1 MRMLA
6 TSTVGRA
13 RRSDARK
20 HTSFTG
26 CGAASASIQS
36 VMSTGLSPGVGQ
48 EAHQVSDWRKIVLGA
63 IVGTG
68 YSVKEE
74 IPFSF
79 EIPFFFMV
87 FLIPTTIALLVWWR
101 YSRA

>member
-1 MRMLA
+1 
-6 TSTVGRA
+6 
-13 RRSDARK
+13 
-20 HTSFTG
+20 
-26 CGAASASIQS
+26 
-36 VMSTGLSPGVGQ
+36 MSTGLSPGVGQ

-74 IPFSF
+74 IPF
-79 EIPFFFMV
+79 FFIV